1 MQLNDLIAY
10 AAITFLVVGVLCVA
24 LLATL
29 NGLFRRIVYWAI
41 VSGFKKGYRGKPTRQ
56 PTKVTAAELIERGD
70 AYVKKGRLLTEP
82 EQVLFKVL
90 QHKYGDTHRVFCQVR
105 VVDVI
110 QPNTALY
117 KERSREWM
125 ALFRQVSQWHFD
137 FVICDK
143 ESMEVVRVIELDDA
157 SHKRKDRVGRDR
169 VLNNVCKGSGVTIE
183 RVDADWLTGSRLWG

>member
-1 MQLNDLIAY
+1 MHLNDLIAY
-10 AAITFLVVGVLCVA
+10 AAIIFLVVGVLCVVF
-24 LLATL
+24 LATL

-41 VSGFKKGYRGKPTRQ
+41 VSGFKKGYRGKPKQ
-56 PTKVTAAELIERGD
+56 PRKVTAAELIERGD

-82 EQVLFKVL
+82 EQMLFKVL
-90 QHKYGDTHRVFCQVR
+90 QYKYGETHHVFCQVR

-110 QPNTALY
+110 QPNTSLY

-143 ESMEVVRVIELDDA
+143 ESMEVVRVIELDDS
-157 SHKRKDRVGRDR
+157 SHRQRLRIKRDR
-169 VLNNVCKGSGVTIE
+169 VLNKVCDIARVKFE
-183 RVDADWLTGSRLWG
+183 RVDNELLIGLRTGL